1 MTQNDLIYIENEL
14 NISIPDRYREI
25 ALNPILDKLKN
36 SRFEPDIL
44 YSDPKKLVKAN
55 QRLRKNGIYGSEPLR
70 SNHLIIGYSGFEL
83 YYIYIDVS
91 EERKQV
97 NVDFNKIKNEDYLVK
112 QLLNYF
118 DKDMFYLVSNSK
130 AISYK
135 SWKYSF
141 VIKKDKDKNP

>member
-1 MTQNDLIYIENEL
+1 MIQNDLIYIENEL

-44 YSDPKKLVKAN
+44 YSDPKKIVKAN

-91 EERKQV
+91 EERDVLYSARRAKWKKYTPD
-97 NVDFNKIKNEDYLVK
+97 NPEINSLGFSLIDGLKFYIHNLLTEPKNSIE
-112 QLLNYF
+112 
-118 DKDMFYLVSNSK
+118 
-130 AISYK
+130 
-135 SWKYSF
+135 
-141 VIKKDKDKNP
+141 